1 MLIYMLWDSFTI
13 KYKINKNVK
22 ELPAAMS
29 KTEWHGAYETV
40 LSMQEEKLYLQQLV
54 TAKLLA
60 TSRLSM
66 CGVSLKSAIPNWTMP
81 TRNALY
87 SWSAPLGNKPPE
99 TDTQTEVRS
108 AEEKQQDY
116 SAQVAGETRQ
126 QMDLFVTLTYLAPGK
141 C

>member
-1 MLIYMLWDSFTI
+1 MQDE
-13 KYKINKNVK
+13 KI
-22 ELPAAMS
+22 
-29 KTEWHGAYETV
+29 
-40 LSMQEEKLYLQQLV
+40 YLQQLV

-108 AEEKQQDY
+108 VEEEQQDY
-116 SAQVAGETRQ
+116 AETRQ